1 MNDKKIMLVFVN
13 FCMYNEYG
21 GGNDMKFRR
30 LLNLLTIVTLLTL
43 SACAEKEAVK
53 PAEEKKENTALNQEG
68 KNSAEKKEEVQKKE
82 EGQIGI
88 ATTVEE
94 LKQHIDKRGYIL
106 YTDHPIRRVTSEDGR
121 RTDISNYGD
130 LIVNVH
136 TGEPLENAPTDLIK
150 EGFTFMTRGQDPS
163 FQYKSWDE
171 ISNLE
176 RALVKAVYVSVR
188 SLRVLE
194 APARQGD
201 FSNDEITGALA
212 YLRKGGESDY
222 MAPVAQSETDSGLYA
237 KYEMMKKSW
246 RELANIEKPKE
257 NKVAFSE
264 AYEKARQETNNM
276 IGVLNILLS
285 KNYKERLSKLPSK

>member
-1 MNDKKIMLVFVN
+1 
-13 FCMYNEYG
+13 
-21 GGNDMKFRR
+21 MKCKR
-30 LLNLLTIVTLLTL
+30 LLNIITIAVLLIL
-43 SACAEKEAVK
+43 SACTEKEAAK
-53 PAEEKKENTALNQEG
+53 PAEEKTESQKKNKALNE
-68 KNSAEKKEEVQKKE
+68 KDKASTEKKQDGQKKE

-88 ATTVEE
+88 QTTVEE
-94 LKQHIDKRGYIL
+94 LKQYIDKRGYIL

-121 RTDISNYGD
+121 TTDISNYGD
-130 LIVNVH
+130 LIVNAR
-136 TGEPLENAPTDLIK
+136 TGEPLENAPSDLIK
-150 EGFTFMTRGQDPS
+150 DGFAFMTVGQDPS

-176 RALVKAVYVSVR
+176 RALVKAVYVSIR
-188 SLRVLE
+188 ALRVLE

-212 YLRKGGESDY
+212 YLRKGGEFDY
-222 MAPVAQSETDSGLYA
+222 MAPAAQSETDSGLYE
-237 KYEMMKKSW
+237 KYEIMKKSW
-246 RELANIEKPKE
+246 RELANIEKPEE

-285 KNYKERLSKLPSK
+285 KNYEERLSKLPSK